1 MKSAIIL
8 FLFSVFILTSCQ
20 QAPDMD
26 ALPTLADPESLATA
40 IVLTENAPPAG
51 YETVSFPRLDDNTQ
65 ALAGWRAEMFFQLE
79 GAFARTTRETSA
91 STNATITYDQVGS
104 ARRVIATRDLNL
116 AEEAEPL
123 SLEAVRLGE
132 DTFLVREG
140 RCASNVP
147 DGDLLADLSAGDLLG
162 GVTSATSA
170 SQRETI
176 NGEEVWLYRFL
187 AEDLVLPNITLGED
201 ARLLSAQGDLW
212 VAPEHD
218 VVVRFNLT
226 LVVENATIF
235 DQDLPISGTIS
246 MQYDLYDIG
255 TVPNLSIPNGC

>member
-1 MKSAIIL
+1 MKYVTLCMLVCAL
-8 FLFSVFILTSCQ
+8 ILTSCQ
-20 QAPDMD
+20 EAPDMD
-26 ALPTLADPESLATA
+26 ALPTLADPVSLATA

-51 YETVSFPRLDDNTQ
+51 YETVSFPRVDDNTQ

-79 GAFARTTRETSA
+79 GVFARTTRQTSA

-116 AEEAEPL
+116 AEDAEPL
-123 SLEAVRLGE
+123 ALEAVRLGE
-132 DTFLVREG
+132 DSFLVREG

-162 GVTSATSA
+162 GVSLATSA
-170 SQRETI
+170 AQRETI

-187 AEDLVLPNITLGED
+187 PEDLVLPNITFGED

-212 VAPEHD
+212 VAPEHN

-226 LVVENATIF
+226 LVVENTTIF